1 MLQLRVASFELWQLF
16 ALPFRFV
23 SAISWLL
30 MKQPVAQNCCIVCH
44 PLNMQTANE
53 DEDEDDDD
61 GDEQPCPVFKGV
73 MAMYFLNAVDSGD
86 DVHHTEQKSIIFGR
100 RSLIQ
105 LRRTCDSISEIPRRT
120 EVPES

>member
-86 DVHHTEQKSIIFGR
+86 DVHHTEQKSIIFAFSMNFINNAR
-100 RSLIQ
+100 PTKNIVFPIQ
-105 LRRTCDSISEIPRRT
+105 
-120 EVPES
+120 